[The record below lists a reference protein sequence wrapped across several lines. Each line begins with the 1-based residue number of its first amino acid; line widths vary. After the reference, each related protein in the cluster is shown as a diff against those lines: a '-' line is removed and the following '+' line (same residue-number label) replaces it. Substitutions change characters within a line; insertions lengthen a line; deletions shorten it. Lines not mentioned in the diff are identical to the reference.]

1 MGSKAYK
8 AGGTAALITG
18 IKSKALLTG
27 FYNCCFNEPQHDRH
41 VHTSRLMQTE
51 DVRFFSH
58 NFGAWWK
65 NSYRVCKWGSRCPT
79 YPCPGSRA
87 MARGCSIPP
96 AMSVVRISPLSLA
109 TSIWSRLL
117 SIQYSFPVIQSTARP
132 SGVARPCCTTTS
144 IPVTPETALAA
155 RLHDFTF
162 FHIHS
167 ALNFSNCCSAEPR
180 PEGKCLDESDRTFN
194 RALLAL

>member
-1 MGSKAYK
+1 MNPTWQTCSYIKAD
-8 AGGTAALITG
+8 ADV
-18 IKSKALLTG
+18 KSRRRMCV
-27 FYNCCFNEPQHDRH
+27 F
-41 VHTSRLMQTE
+41 
-51 DVRFFSH
+51 FFSH

-65 NSYRVCKWGSRCPT
+65 NSYRVCKWGSWCPT

-96 AMSVVRISPLSLA
+96 AMSVVRMSPLSLA

-155 RLHDFTF
+155 RPHDFTF

-167 ALNFSNCCSAEPR
+167 ALNFSKHARRQMS
-180 PEGKCLDESDRTFN
+180 GFN
-194 RALLAL
+194 RALLAR